1 MAKKKRPLTG
11 AERVAKSQRELVDAG
26 GRRISVNLTP
36 RAVQHLERRAS
47 REGGTLTSI
56 INTALERL

>member
-1 MAKKKRPLTG
+1 MAKKKLPLSA
-11 AERVAKSQRELVDAG
+11 AERVAKAKRELEESG

-36 RAVQHLERRAS
+36 HAVKRLERRVS
-47 REGGTLTSI
+47 REGGTLTSV